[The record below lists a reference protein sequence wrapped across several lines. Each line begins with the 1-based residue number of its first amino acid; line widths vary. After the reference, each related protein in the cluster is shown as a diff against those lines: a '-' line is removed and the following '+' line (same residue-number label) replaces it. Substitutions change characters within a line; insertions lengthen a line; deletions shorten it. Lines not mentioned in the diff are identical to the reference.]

1 MRLLERRE
9 MRQSGQPQQPLEFRH
24 VADDAHHAP
33 IVGAEKLPQGQK
45 SEQLWLSEVLPRELR
60 GIRGQASAR
69 SLQGHP
75 GQRDRRTRHAS
86 LYLHRSR
93 IGIIDR
99 VE

>member
-9 MRQSGQPQQPLEFRH
+9 MRQSGQSQQPLEFRH
-24 VADDAHHAP
+24 AADNAHHAA

-45 SEQLWLSEVLPRELR
+45 GEQLGLSEVPPRELR
-60 GIRGQASAR
+60 GIRGQALAR

-86 LYLHRSR
+86 LYLHRPS
-93 IGIIDR
+93 IGIIDP
-99 VE
+99 VQ